1 MIKITRR
8 GAFQGAAALLAAP
21 ALVERANAQSAF
33 DWKMAKGEKLEVSLT
48 ANPRSVILIS
58 NQKEFEE
65 LTGIKVGAEQ
75 IPEQQHRQKFAIEF
89 STGKPSFDVVGI
101 SLHVNKRQVGRA
113 KWCTDLRPLLTD
125 ASVTAPDFD
134 FADFS
139 PGAVAFSTQPD
150 GRMDTLPEFADPWI
164 MYYNKDLLAAK
175 NIAVPRTFDELYTA
189 AKALNDPSKQVYG
202 FVGRGLRNANVVLW
216 TSFLLGTK
224 QMDTVDANMKLITD
238 TPDAIWAAEMYAKL
252 MRECAP
258 PGSIGFNWN
267 ECQTSF
273 MQGRAAFWIDGP
285 GFAAPLEDP
294 KRSRVAGKTG
304 YAVAPAGPANHHG
317 ALFGNGFGIS
327 EASSP
332 ARKKAAWLYLQ
343 WASGK
348 TNQVRYLAGGAGAP
362 ARQSA
367 FRNEEAIKSGVFPPQ
382 YVQTLGEALK
392 IARPGLPEIVPV
404 TEFRDTIGA
413 GLTNLIGGADAA
425 TELRKA
431 TEAFRPVLEQSEKAT

>member
-1 MIKITRR
+1 MFKITRR
-8 GAFQGAAALLAAP
+8 GALQGAAGLLAMP
-21 ALVERANAQSAF
+21 ALVETANAQSAF
-33 DWKMAKGEKLEVSLT
+33 DWKQAKGERLEVSLT
-48 ANPRSVILIS
+48 ANPRSVILIQ

-65 LTGIKVGAEQ
+65 LTGIRVGAEQ

-113 KWCTDLRPLLTD
+113 KWCADIRPMMAD
-125 ASVTAPDFD
+125 ANITAPDFD

-139 PGAVAFSTQPD
+139 PGAVAYSTQSD

-164 MYYNKDLLAAK
+164 MYYNKELLAAK
-175 NIAVPRTFDELYTA
+175 NIAVPKTFDELYTA
-189 AKALNDPSKQVYG
+189 AKALTDPSKQVYG

-216 TSFLLGTK
+216 TSFLLGT
-224 QMDTVDANMKLITD
+224 QQRDTVDGNMKLITD
-238 TPDAIWAAEMYAKL
+238 TPDAIWAGQMYQKL

-285 GFAAPLEDP
+285 GFAAPLEDA

-304 YAVAPAGPANHHG
+304 YAVAPAGPAHHHG

-343 WASGK
+343 WATGK
-348 TNQVRYLAGGAGAP
+348 QNQLRYLTGGAGAP
-362 ARQSA
+362 ARMSPFKQ
-367 FRNEEAIKSGVFPPQ
+367 EEALRSAVFSMD
-382 YVQTLGEALK
+382 YVNCVSEALK
-392 IARPGLPEIVPV
+392 ICRPGLPEIVPV
-404 TEFRDTIGA
+404 TEFRDTIGT
-413 GLTNLIGGADAA
+413 GLTNMIGGADVA
-425 TELRKA
+425 TELKKA
-431 TEAFRPVLEQSEKAT
+431 TDAFRPVLEASERAT